1 MTARRTGTVMTLFVG
16 LALAV
21 VACSGSTATT
31 GPTSATSTSATPTEA
46 PSTEAPAASG
56 LPGSSFAIPSFHANA
71 DLEKLIPAEI
81 GGEPVT
87 TQSMSG
93 AQFLGTPNNEV
104 ANVLSGLGKQPSDLS
119 VAFGFNMN
127 VSVIAFQINGV
138 PGSTILDSFKNA
150 STDAGTI
157 TDASYGGK
165 SVKKLTPTEASQA
178 ASYIYTTQD
187 VVFVVGGTGTTLT
200 DALLN
205 EAFSKL
211 P

>member
-1 MTARRTGTVMTLFVG
+1 MTARRTGAA
-16 LALAV
+16 LALSAGIAFAIA
-21 VACSGSTATT
+21 ACGGNAA
-31 GPTSATSTSATPTEA
+31 TSAPTGGTAGVPATEA
-46 PSTEAPAASG
+46 PSTEAP
-56 LPGSSFAIPSFHANA
+56 GSSEQPGFSFALPSFHSNA

-81 GGEPVT
+81 GGEAVT

-93 AQFLGTPNNEV
+93 AQFLGTSNNEFTS
-104 ANVLSGLGKQPSDLS
+104 VLSGLGKQPSDLS
-119 VAFGFNMN
+119 VAFGFNTQL
-127 VSVIAFQINGV
+127 SVIAFQISGI
-138 PGSTILDSFKNA
+138 PGSTILDAFKNA

-165 SVKKLTPTEASQA
+165 AVKKLTPTETSQD

-187 VVFVVGGTGTTLT
+187 VVFVVTGATLT